1 MNINGKYI
9 KRGTII
15 TVVSIIVLTLATM
28 NVSYSSFFS
37 VQTQTNVPVITAGNL
52 SVTAE
57 VTPKPTSPTGDGL
70 MPSSGYTSITSSSSA
85 ISGTQNTD
93 YIKETLKITNKSN
106 LKVTVG
112 VSLQNSN
119 IENIQNASPESIVI
133 AIQKNNNWI
142 TFGTTSTYWVQ
153 LSNLVTSSNGIY
165 PIIKDDIGASSGTG
179 TAVTYDIYMWV
190 KDDAKEEDAEK
201 DISYNISVKA
211 IPAEGQDS
219 SNSVPS
225 VSSKAS

>member
-70 MPSSGYTSITSSSSA
+70 MPSSGYTSITA
-85 ISGTQNTD
+85 
-93 YIKETLKITNKSN
+93 
-106 LKVTVG
+106 
-112 VSLQNSN
+112 
-119 IENIQNASPESIVI
+119 
-133 AIQKNNNWI
+133 
-142 TFGTTSTYWVQ
+142 
-153 LSNLVTSSNGIY
+153 
-165 PIIKDDIGASSGTG
+165 
-179 TAVTYDIYMWV
+179 
-190 KDDAKEEDAEK
+190 
-201 DISYNISVKA
+201 
-211 IPAEGQDS
+211 
-219 SNSVPS
+219 
-225 VSSKAS
+225 